1 IVVGEGVKSKVTM
14 KLVSV
19 PWDQALDMLLKMN
32 GLGMI
37 RQGSIVWVDSLA
49 NIAKQQDE
57 EARAKESKTKAEEL
71 VDRVFYIRNLQSQE
85 LMTSLRQNLSRRGV
99 MQVSLG
105 TNALIVRDTESKMS
119 VLKQLIDGLDL
130 AVPQ

>member
-1 IVVGEGVKSKVTM
+1 M

-37 RQGSIVWVDSLA
+37 RQGTIVWVDTLT

-57 EARAKESKTKAEEL
+57 EARAKEAKTKAEEL
-71 VDRVFYIRNLQSQE
+71 VDRVAR
-85 LMTSLRQNLSRRGV
+85 
-99 MQVSLG
+99 
-105 TNALIVRDTESKMS
+105 
-119 VLKQLIDGLDL
+119 LKYEAEKAGETKFDH
-130 AVPQ
+130 